1 MLRNCLNHRYSL
13 VPSTPI
19 ESDIQIKK
27 PPLQNPCLQGFSRGL
42 FWILR

>member
-1 MLRNCLNHRYSL
+1 MLRNCLNRRYSL

-27 PPLQNPCLQGFSRGL
+27 APLQKPCLQGLSRGL
-42 FWILR
+42 FWTLR

>member
-1 MLRNCLNHRYSL
+1 MFRNPLNHWHSR

-27 PPLQNPCLQGFSRGL
+27 APLQKPRLQGVLRGL
-42 FWILR
+42 FWTLR